1 MREAWGGFGSAR
13 EAPRSGLVQ
22 QVLRGVGSIIDL
34 APAPRGKFDM
44 SDSDNDRL
52 RKDFER
58 VGNDMRKVFD
68 AQTRHEK
75 SIAPD
80 PR

>member
-1 MREAWGGFGSAR
+1 MTKHIK
-13 EAPRSGLVQ
+13 

-34 APAPRGKFDM
+34 APAPRGKFNM
-44 SDSDNDRL
+44 SDSDNERL

-58 VGNDMRKVFD
+58 VGKDMRKVFD
-68 AQTRHEK
+68 AQTPRHGK
-75 SIAPD
+75 SDAPH